1 MIDADRDQLYLRL
14 IAEAIDDVHRRI
26 ALTDLVKFLNDRD
39 EQALTA
45 FRLLIIGE
53 NANKL
58 SGDLRSRHSD
68 LPWHRIIAF
77 RNIMA
82 HEYHRADPA
91 LIWEAASALGEI
103 EVMVD
108 AEIIGQRQQGQ

>member
-1 MIDADRDQLYLRL
+1 MIDSERDQLHLRL
-14 IAEAIDDVHRRI
+14 IAEAVVDVQRRI
-26 ALTDLVKFLNDRD
+26 STTDIVRFLGDRD

-58 SGDLRSRHSD
+58 SQALRSRHPE
-68 LPWHRIIAF
+68 LPWHRMIAF

-82 HEYHRADPA
+82 HEYHLADPN
-91 LIWEAASALGEI
+91 LVWEAASSLGAI
-103 EVMVD
+103 EEMVD
-108 AEIIGQRQQGQ
+108 AEIIGPKE

>member
-1 MIDADRDQLYLRL
+1 MTNIERDQLHLRL
-14 IAEAIDDVHRRI
+14 VAEAVADVQRRI
-26 ALTDLVKFLNDRD
+26 STIDLEHFLGDRD

-58 SGDLRSRHSD
+58 SAALRSRHAE
-68 LPWHRIIAF
+68 LPWHRIVAF

-82 HEYHRADPA
+82 HEYHRADPN
-91 LIWEAASALGEI
+91 LVWEAASALGEI
-103 EVMVD
+103 EAMVD
-108 AEIIGQRQQGQ
+108 AEIVGPREEGQ

>member
-1 MIDADRDQLYLRL
+1 MIDIERDQLYLRL
-14 IAEAIDDVHRRI
+14 IAEALADVQRRI
-26 ALTDLVKFLNDRD
+26 CLTDLQQFMVDRD

-58 SGDLRSRHSD
+58 SSALKSRHRE
-68 LPWHRIIAF
+68 LPWHRIVAF

-82 HEYHRADPA
+82 HDYHRADPN
-91 LIWEAASALGEI
+91 LVWEAASALGEI
-103 EVMVD
+103 ETMVD
-108 AEIIGQRQQGQ
+108 AEIIGSKE

>member
-1 MIDADRDQLYLRL
+1 MTDSERDQLYLRL
-14 IAEAIDDVHRRI
+14 IAEAIGDIQRRI
-26 ALTDLVKFLNDRD
+26 SLTDMTQFLHDRD

-58 SGDLRSRHSD
+58 SDALRLRHPQ
-68 LPWHRIIAF
+68 LRWHRIVAF

-82 HEYHRADPA
+82 HEYHRADA
-91 LIWEAASALGEI
+91 NLVWEASSALGEI
-103 EVMVD
+103 EAMVD
-108 AEIIGQRQQGQ
+108 AEIINSKE

>member
-1 MIDADRDQLYLRL
+1 MINSERDQLHLRL
-14 IAEAIDDVHRRI
+14 IAEALADVQRRI
-26 ALTDLVKFLNDRD
+26 SATDIVKFLADRD

-58 SGDLRSRHSD
+58 SQALRSRHPE
-68 LPWHRIIAF
+68 LLWHRMIAF

-82 HEYHRADPA
+82 HEYHLADPN
-91 LIWEAASALGEI
+91 LVWEAASSLGAIEEMVDGEI
-103 EVMVD
+103 VEP
-108 AEIIGQRQQGQ
+108 EE

>member
-1 MIDADRDQLYLRL
+1 MTDPERDQLHLRL
-14 IAEAIDDVHRRI
+14 IGEAIDDVQRRMK
-26 ALTDLVKFLNDRD
+26 LTDMEQFLNDRD

-58 SGDLRSRHSD
+58 SGDLRARHAD

-82 HEYHRADPA
+82 HEYHCADPV
-91 LIWEAASALGEI
+91 LVWEAALSLGDI
-103 EVMVD
+103 EAMVD
-108 AEIIGQRQQGQ
+108 AEIIGSRE

>member
-1 MIDADRDQLYLRL
+1 MTDTDRDQLHLRL
-14 IAEAIDDVHRRI
+14 IAEAIADVQRRI
-26 ALTDLVKFLNDRD
+26 ALTDQHAFLQDRD

-58 SGDLRSRHSD
+58 SVELKNRHPE
-68 LPWHRIIAF
+68 LPWPRIVAF

-82 HEYHRADPA
+82 HEYHRADPV
-91 LIWEAASALGEI
+91 LVWEAGLGLGEI
-103 EVMVD
+103 EAMVD
-108 AEIIGQRQQGQ
+108 AEIFEPDE

>member
-1 MIDADRDQLYLRL
+1 MIDAERDQLYLRF
-14 IAEAIDDVHRRI
+14 IAEAISDVQRRI
-26 ALTDLVKFLNDRD
+26 VTTDMNTFLSDRD
-39 EQALTA
+39 EQALSA

-53 NANKL
+53 NASKI
-58 SGDLRSRHSD
+58 SGELRLRHPD

-82 HEYHRADPA
+82 HEYHRADPL

-103 EVMVD
+103 EAMVD
-108 AEIIGQRQQGQ
+108 AEIIGARE

>member
-1 MIDADRDQLYLRL
+1 MTGADRDQLHLRL
-14 IAEAIDDVHRRI
+14 IAEAIADVQRRI
-26 ALTDLVKFLNDRD
+26 GLTVQDQFLIDRD

-58 SGDLRSRHSD
+58 SEELRLRHPE
-68 LPWHRIIAF
+68 LPWHRIVAF

-82 HEYHRADPA
+82 HEYHRADA
-91 LIWEAASALGEI
+91 VLVWEAALALGEI
-103 EVMVD
+103 EAMVD
-108 AEIIGQRQQGQ
+108 AEIIEPDE

>member
-1 MIDADRDQLYLRL
+1 MTAIERDQLCLRL
-14 IAEAIDDVHRRI
+14 IADAIDDIHRRI
-26 ALTDLVKFLNDRD
+26 SQSDFEQFMIDRD

-58 SGDLRSRHSD
+58 SDELKSRHPQ
-68 LPWHRIIAF
+68 LRWHHMVAF

-82 HEYHRADPA
+82 HEYHRADPV
-91 LIWEAASALGEI
+91 LIWEAALALGEI
-103 EVMVD
+103 EAMVD
-108 AEIIGQRQQGQ
+108 AEIIGER

>member
-1 MIDADRDQLYLRL
+1 MTDGERDQLYLRL
-14 IAEAIDDVHRRI
+14 IAEAIADVQRRTS
-26 ALTDLVKFLNDRD
+26 LTNLDHFLNDRD

-58 SGDLRSRHSD
+58 SAALQSRHAD
-68 LPWHRIIAF
+68 LPWQRIVAF

-82 HEYHRADPA
+82 HEYHRADVN
-91 LIWEAASALGEI
+91 LVWEAALALGEI
-103 EVMVD
+103 EAMVD
-108 AEIIGQRQQGQ
+108 AEIIGEKE

>member
-1 MIDADRDQLYLRL
+1 MIDSERDQLHLRL
-14 IAEAIDDVHRRI
+14 IAEAVADVQRRI
-26 ALTDLVKFLNDRD
+26 SGTDIVTFLGDRD

-58 SGDLRSRHSD
+58 SGALKLRHPE
-68 LPWHRIIAF
+68 LPWHRLIAF

-82 HEYHRADPA
+82 HEYHLADPN
-91 LIWEAASALGEI
+91 LVWEAASSLGAIDE
-103 EVMVD
+103 MVD
-108 AEIIGQRQQGQ
+108 TEIVEPEE

>member
-1 MIDADRDQLYLRL
+1 MKDSERDQLHLRL
-14 IAEAIDDVHRRI
+14 IAEAIDDVQRRI
-26 ALTDLVKFLNDRD
+26 GATDMQEFLTDRD

-58 SGDLRSRHSD
+58 SAELKARYPT
-68 LPWHRIIAF
+68 LPWHRIVAF

-82 HEYHRADPA
+82 HEYHRADQL
-91 LIWEAASALGEI
+91 LIWEAASSLGEI
-103 EVMVD
+103 EAMVD
-108 AEIIGQRQQGQ
+108 AEIVGPRE

>member
-1 MIDADRDQLYLRL
+1 MIDSERDRLYLRL
-14 IAEAIDDVHRRI
+14 IAEAIVDIQRRI
-26 ALTDLVKFLNDRD
+26 ASTDLERFLIDRD

-58 SGDLRSRHSD
+58 SASLKSRHAH
-68 LPWHRIIAF
+68 LPWHRIVAF

-82 HEYHRADPA
+82 HQYHRADTN
-91 LIWEAASALGEI
+91 LVWEAASGLGEL
-103 EVMVD
+103 EAMVD
-108 AEIIGQRQQGQ
+108 AEIIGER